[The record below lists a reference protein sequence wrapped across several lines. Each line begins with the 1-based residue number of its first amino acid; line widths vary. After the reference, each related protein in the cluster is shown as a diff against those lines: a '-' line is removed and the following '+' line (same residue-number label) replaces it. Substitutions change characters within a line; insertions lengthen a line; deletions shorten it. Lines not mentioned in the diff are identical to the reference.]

1 MHSVLCPPCSHSIVG
16 VVVAHPASPQ
26 HHQGGA
32 KDWHTGAHSVS
43 FVRQTKLMKSL
54 LQYCQNRRASLLN
67 ASAMDLTLS
76 AILKNQNKSTIIHLR
91 PPLHPLSKHPTISP
105 IGSPT
110 SRPQTLAALSMV
122 HAAWATSH
130 DRTTQNYY
138 YKYTTLG
145 SHLARKEV
153 GAWLSNPRST
163 RSTPSCAFAQIIC
176 INNNDDGPW
185 ASRCWLC
192 AGRDRASPASLP
204 TRATWRYTIRLKGAN
219 ASSKGEVVAAGALQ
233 AFFGANVPL

>member
-1 MHSVLCPPCSHSIVG
+1 MFAFNSRRGSCTPCKSTTPSRWSERL
-16 VVVAHPASPQ
+16 AHRSPLRL
-26 HHQGGA
+26 
-32 KDWHTGAHSVS
+32 
-43 FVRQTKLMKSL
+43 VRQANQTNEITAAVLPKSA
-54 LQYCQNRRASLLN
+54 CI
-67 ASAMDLTLS
+67 LTQRVGNGS
-76 AILKNQNKSTIIHLR
+76 NSVRDPQKQKQKHDHPSR
-91 PPLHPLSKHPTISP
+91 PPLHPFSKHPTISP

-130 DRTTQNYY
+130 DRTAQNHY
-138 YKYTTLG
+138 YKSTTLG
-145 SHLARKEV
+145 SHPARKEV
-153 GAWLSNPRST
+153 GAWLSKPRST
-163 RSTPSCAFAQIIC
+163 RSTPSCALAQMIC

-219 ASSKGEVVAAGALQ
+219 ASSKGGVVAAGALQ
-233 AFFGANVPL
+233 AFVCANVPL